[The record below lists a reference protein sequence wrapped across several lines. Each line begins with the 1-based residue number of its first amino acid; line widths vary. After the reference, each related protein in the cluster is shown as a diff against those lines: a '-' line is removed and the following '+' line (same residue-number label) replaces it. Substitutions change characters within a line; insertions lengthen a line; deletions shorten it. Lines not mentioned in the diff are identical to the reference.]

1 MAARLHGESCE
12 PGTMNEATSPQAL
25 SAILLKIATKTMY
38 GHTIGEVLALSV
50 ALERTVDKVCAA
62 SLAQG
67 EWAQETLIELVLDQI
82 RGDQKLK
89 VLRQVLVHAGHCHPD
104 ALVNAIREVVRLRND
119 LAHSALVDE
128 CLDEQGW
135 VLSGRRRDLDRSVH
149 IPVEQVTLT
158 IDAGS
163 RALDGLLR
171 LVSRPTGTA

>member
-1 MAARLHGESCE
+1 VKCWRFRLHLSE
-12 PGTMNEATSPQAL
+12 PF
-25 SAILLKIATKTMY
+25 
-38 GHTIGEVLALSV
+38 
-50 ALERTVDKVCAA
+50 DKVCAA

-89 VLRQVLVHAGHCHPD
+89 VLRQVLVHAGHCDPD
-104 ALVNAIREVVRLRND
+104 TLVNAIREVGRLRND

-128 CLDEQGW
+128 GLDEQGW
-135 VLSGRRRDLDRSVH
+135 VLSGRRRGLDRSVH
-149 IPVEQVTLT
+149 IPIEQVTLT